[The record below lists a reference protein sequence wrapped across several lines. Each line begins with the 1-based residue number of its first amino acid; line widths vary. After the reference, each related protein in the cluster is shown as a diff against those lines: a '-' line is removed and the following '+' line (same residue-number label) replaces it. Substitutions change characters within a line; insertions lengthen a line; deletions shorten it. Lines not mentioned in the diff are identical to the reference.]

1 MNSKNG
7 ENSIISIVK
16 LAILNLFHTF
26 ATTVDSTAVEKNLLI
41 MKFYNREKEIAELK
55 RVQELAFSQNSRMIV
70 VTGRRRIGKTSLI
83 KQALKGTPT
92 AYFFIGR
99 KAESILVA
107 DFIKIVRETLSIFI
121 PDGIS
126 NFTNLIQYLF
136 EIGKTRSFNIVIDE
150 FQEFYNI
157 RPDVI
162 SGSVYSLMQKIF
174 TDHGEPLFGRADNI
188 LCLRP
193 FNTKVLKQI
202 MEDFAPGYTNDDLLA
217 LYTLTGGI
225 PKYVELFCDNQALSV
240 DRIYDFVFSENSLFI
255 DEGRNLLITEF
266 GKNYGIY
273 FSILLEI
280 ANGHYTQGE
289 IESALGGISIGG
301 HLSKLENVY
310 NLITR
315 ERPIF
320 AKPGTKKNVRYII
333 GDNFLN
339 FWFKYIERNRS
350 YIELQNFEDLRQ
362 LAKAD
367 YQTYS
372 GRVLEKYFKQKLA
385 EEGGFKEIGSWWETK
400 SSTNKERL
408 NSFEI
413 DIVALKSSGK
423 KALVAEVKRMPEN
436 NYVHSTFME
445 KVEHLKHKEMAK
457 YDIET
462 RVLGL
467 EDM

>member
-1 MNSKNG
+1 MTEKLKNKIND
-7 ENSIISIVK
+7 EQLKIRAISDEKITVK
-16 LAILNLFHTF
+16 LTN
-26 ATTVDSTAVEKNLLI
+26 N
-41 MKFYNREKEIAELK
+41 Y
-55 RVQELAFSQNSRMIV
+55 AF
-70 VTGRRRIGKTSLI
+70 
-83 KQALKGTPT
+83 
-92 AYFFIGR
+92 
-99 KAESILVA
+99 
-107 DFIKIVRETLSIFI
+107 
-121 PDGIS
+121 
-126 NFTNLIQYLF
+126 
-136 EIGKTRSFNIVIDE
+136 
-150 FQEFYNI
+150 
-157 RPDVI
+157 
-162 SGSVYSLMQKIF
+162 QKIF
-174 TDHGEPLFGRADNI
+174 KNTKIVKGFLMALLDLKEYEIKKIEITDPFTLGENDEEKEGILDIKLILNQNRKINIEMQNTYQDDWTERSLFYNCRMFTDGLKKGHTYGEPLFGRADNI
-188 LCLRP
+188 LCLRS

-202 MEDFAPGYTNDDLLA
+202 MEDFAPGYSNDDLLA

-301 HLSKLENVY
+301 HVSKLENVY

-372 GRVLEKYFKQKLA
+372 GRVLENYFKQKLA

-408 NSFEI
+408 NSYEI

-423 KALVAEVKRMPEN
+423 KALIAEVKRMPEN

-445 KVEHLKHKEMAK
+445 KVEHLRHKEMAK